1 MKPKQTFPAAIKFA
15 TDTEAAKPQAFNMTI
30 SAPPCAPFFACD
42 DLQLFA
48 PALDKWVM

>member
-30 SAPPCAPFFACD
+30 SAPPCAPFLHVTICNF
-42 DLQLFA
+42 LRQR
-48 PALDKWVM
+48 WTSG